1 MNIEYSRK
9 RILTLAFFVEGV
21 VLITAVLLSFYFNIK
36 LFPVTHNL
44 FHDIVIGT
52 VGSSLPFALFF
63 FTLSERA
70 KKIPLLG
77 SLRKLVTGDIKAL
90 FSNLRL
96 VDLVMVSLIAGFA
109 EEILFRGI
117 IQIRFGIVTAS
128 ILFGLVHFVSPAY
141 LIVTSVM
148 GLYIG
153 GVFYL
158 SGSLLVPIQLHFIYD
173 LGALVY
179 LRYFVKEGD

>member
-1 MNIEYSRK
+1 
-9 RILTLAFFVEGV
+9 
-21 VLITAVLLSFYFNIK
+21 
-36 LFPVTHNL
+36 
-44 FHDIVIGT
+44 
-52 VGSSLPFALFF
+52 
-63 FTLSERA
+63 
-70 KKIPLLG
+70 
-77 SLRKLVTGDIKAL
+77 
-90 FSNLRL
+90 
-96 VDLVMVSLIAGFA
+96 MVSLIAGFA

-153 GVFYL
+153 CVFYL

>member
-1 MNIEYSRK
+1 MEYSRK
-9 RILTLAFFVEGV
+9 RILILAFLTEGA
-21 VLITAVLLSFYFNIK
+21 VLITAVLLSFYFNID
-36 LFPVTHNL
+36 LMPLTYNPFRDVL
-44 FHDIVIGT
+44 IGSA
-52 VGSSLPFALFF
+52 GALLLFALFL
-63 FTLSERA
+63 FTISEKA

-77 SLRKLVTGDIKAL
+77 SLRKIITVDIKAL
-90 FSNLRL
+90 FSRLRL
-96 VDLVMVSLIAGFA
+96 FDLVMVSLIAGFA

-153 GVFYL
+153 GIFYL

-179 LRYFVKEGD
+179 LRYFVQEGD